1 MCSLMFLYII
11 HCFVLADA
19 IGGSHK
25 ARHGFGV
32 DADRSAFGGVVKG
45 SQHLP
50 FSLLSQQR

>member
-1 MCSLMFLYII
+1 M
-11 HCFVLADA
+11 HHVLDDVT
-19 IGGSHK
+19 GGSHT
-25 ARHGFGV
+25 AGHGFGV